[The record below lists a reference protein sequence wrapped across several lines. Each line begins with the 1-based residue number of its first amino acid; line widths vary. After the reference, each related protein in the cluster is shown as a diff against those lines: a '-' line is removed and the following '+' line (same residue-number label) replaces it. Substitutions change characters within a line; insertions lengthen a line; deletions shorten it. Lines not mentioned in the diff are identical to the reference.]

1 MNCRWYRET
10 RRRDLFNKK
19 RSRKELS
26 KRLLSLDFTVLE
38 QEAATKAEQSDED
51 EDGFFTG
58 TTVCPRSLNLFC
70 IVTDYTK

>member
-1 MNCRWYRET
+1 M
-10 RRRDLFNKK
+10 FNKK

-38 QEAATKAEQSDED
+38 QEAASKAEETDEE

-58 TTVCPRSLNLFC
+58 TTTVCPKSFDPFLYSKLLYELGQDFLN
-70 IVTDYTK
+70 IQY